1 LKPLTILKNW
11 LKSSARPRGVRVNT
25 IVLHA
30 TAGKSAA
37 SSIRYM
43 RLPEVAASYHYIIE
57 RDGEVTKCVPV
68 ERKAWHA
75 GKSVGPEGS
84 DVNRYSIGI
93 AFANLNDGNEVI
105 TAKQWDA
112 ARSLCIRLKEA
123 YPIEWVVTHYGISY
137 PRKTDPRGFNL
148 ELFAKGLA
156 KVKTW
161 YKPGSPNV
169 T

>member
-1 LKPLTILKNW
+1 MQLK
-11 LKSSARPRGVRVNT
+11 GV
-25 IVLHA
+25 
-30 TAGKSAA
+30 
-37 SSIRYM
+37 M
-43 RLPEVAASYHYIIE
+43 ASYHYIIE
-57 RDGEVTKCVPV
+57 RDGEVTKCVPTG
-68 ERKAWHA
+68 RKAWHA

-112 ARSLCIRLKEA
+112 ARQLCIRLKEA
-123 YPIEWVVTHYGISY
+123 YPIEWITTHYGISY

-161 YKPGSPNV
+161 YKPGVPNV